1 MGEYKNPFEEA
12 LKKKNEYTNAFEE
25 YVNYNKAKEAQSL
38 VPKIENRVN
47 TWLQNN
53 KNFIANAQYRTQNR
67 GGSSYVADS
76 SEWLSTITT
85 QKNNFDREAERIK
98 GLLNQYKDVLDPKW
112 VETITSVFDQN
123 GKTQADIV
131 TGFTEEN
138 SYWSQ
143 WDNEEAYNEW
153 YAWNE
158 NEKRLLNLDVDAE
171 TKKADSLQAVIDTY
185 DDLNKQLKSLNR
197 WGNDDDYVM
206 GELEAEKHQQAVA
219 MLNNRIAEL
228 GKQFGKE
235 TLDDDY
241 IGFLKNE
248 VAKIRQDTT
257 NATYKQKGER
267 LKNEALS
274 APDFETKNQ
283 YGTTTPEGVENVKA
297 YMFLHPELTMNNVIT
312 DPNHE
317 WYGGGTLFEPGHD
330 FYEAMTEEEKKIL
343 GYYLA
348 HDVKKAEE
356 YIKALTDTASVGG
369 RVGAMYQ
376 EKADDW
382 YDKVLF
388 SLAAGTDQFSSG
400 LKGVGNAISGV
411 EEYIPTS
418 PIQVGSSMIRQDIEE
433 GEGFWN
439 DVLGI
444 TYDLGTTTA
453 NMLPSIL
460 VGTFNPTAGVALMGA
475 SAGGNAYNEMI
486 NLGYDKNQA
495 RAYGVMVG
503 ASEALLERAL
513 GGFGAFGGGGGIGGA
528 IANKFLSKVDNAFA
542 RVAIKT
548 GGGMISEFT
557 EESLQTILEPWFE
570 SIVTGADYDAPEI
583 DEVLYSGLLGALSAG
598 FLEGGSNTINAG
610 VTTYRGSKVKKAD
623 GAIEKLK
630 KLGTSFSADS
640 VASQL
645 AGRVTNESGA
655 YTIGRL
661 FQEVGATL
669 SAQNKSDII
678 IGLTKRGVDESSAK
692 KIANTYEAF
701 LNGEMQLTDEQVK
714 TLEGLDPLND
724 VLKKNIIGVN
734 TDVYQRTREYSDIL
748 NLISNKETKTDTP
761 SAPEVEA
768 PKAPQTFAPYSK
780 EHIDSM
786 AKEFEA
792 MGLPIAEAQALAQ
805 SNLFAPDQGN
815 PSPKEENAV
824 QSQYEVSADGKTI
837 NTKNGEIANI
847 KNIESIS
854 ENGEANLTLDDG
866 MVVKASDLSYGTEA
880 EGIIIGNIGAIKI
893 GKNPISTTSA
903 NALYMTAMSALES
916 NPNMTADEAMSLIK
930 GLEESYIYGTYNFG
944 ESKLTATDEYGSA
957 RLYAGEL
964 SQAQRKYAY
973 ELGTKD
979 AVNKVEADQK
989 VIDDLKAKAEGKTPK
1004 KTLGKV
1010 IFEKGANIDESA
1022 LTDTQRA
1029 NLNGIKLLAEISSV
1043 EFHVFRSDKNNK
1055 FKYTMPDGTVTTA
1068 NGWFVAG
1075 TNQIWIDLNAG
1086 NAGEGTMVRTAAH
1099 EISHYIKQW
1108 SPQKWRAMADMLMEE
1123 FAKNGV
1129 DTESMLNKQIAK
1141 IKRRYK
1147 KKNMPSESK
1156 LLDMAYEELVCD
1168 ALSDMLTDG
1177 SIVNFIAEVKAKD
1190 ASLGKKIINAIK
1202 NLLKKWGLI
1211 IDSYKGRSLD
1221 TAEAQA
1227 LSQLEDT
1234 FKKLQ
1239 ELYRDAFMDANET
1252 VALIAE
1258 GGDVT
1263 GDTDIDGAE
1272 GDHLLSDRSMVEGA
1286 GLRFIPT
1293 KKDGKRVLEYRVED
1307 ADGNA
1312 VTEVDK
1318 EMIKDSP
1325 LGNLVTAAVEGGYI
1339 SKADAEVQYEFLA
1352 DLVNMCLQYK
1362 GIAPVWET
1370 AGTLVFSAIKNN
1382 ADKQYGKTIDFSTVC
1397 KKTQAIVDAMSEAM
1411 LRLGRGLT
1419 RAEVE
1424 TIYLEVGKAGEETP
1438 CPVCYVFSRWMG
1450 IGGILDQ
1457 MSRFQNKY
1465 VPMKDADIRAFMED
1479 IEDRI
1484 DKRANTPNK
1493 KGELKADFFDKDGNI
1508 KQGQVIADLKNKAGS
1523 KAASALKA
1531 LSKNSDI
1538 KLQIQELEA
1547 LAKTQDA
1554 KGKKATEKKITSL
1567 KKKLVDVSETET
1579 IMKSANDEVELYEA
1593 YQWLTRTLMVK
1604 DANDN
1609 WVRNKDFKSVPIE
1622 VLFDLNKGDEF
1633 ASGYPLSWAF
1643 RTGKGASAGKAIL
1656 PYADAR
1662 VGETIQGIA
1671 KSDIKDIKVGLDL
1684 NPFLNGDKQTQ
1695 KKLLETA
1702 RIKQLRQ
1709 NLIGGQRYQS
1719 TSDFRYEYGSDYLIT
1734 FLEMQ
1739 AIGAKVQLYTKV
1751 IEAVDFLATVGA
1763 ECNLSVMPLSDGF
1776 ITLEDGTKKLVYSSV
1791 TGINGKA
1798 AIEKTHQYDNVQ
1810 LILVGISDEHIR
1822 LALEGDEVTFVI
1834 PFHGSGNSVHQIQAL
1849 MNLLGENLDV
1859 TTAQD
1864 YTSVQSDHHLKE
1876 KTQAQKDAWELRKKI
1891 IMGKAGTL
1899 TAAEHRILK
1908 ENAFLDDMYRRF
1920 YEDESAEEYGVALT
1934 EDQANQIFPYEYWD
1948 KSLTYDQADQN
1959 GERFKQYCETLGI
1972 VPRFS
1977 GVDSGGKNVGF
1988 GDFTNAKGYW
1998 KLLIDRRMY
2007 ENVYDENGNWVGYG
2021 KYHHPKTIDVTNFK
2035 AETIDPEWGT
2045 AHYGEVMAKSNDPK
2059 KTNKIVAAAIAQFE
2073 NKGEIKPSERDLA
2086 PTFYSQM
2093 GKVVEGVKQE
2103 KLAANSVVNLL
2114 RGKGVKAEEI
2124 RWSGIVPFLEGKK
2137 SVTKQELLD
2146 FINRSMLQIGEQMS
2160 NEEGARW
2167 SQYKLDGGTNYREL
2181 VFTLPNN
2188 TYSNQMMRTHWG
2200 QDAEGV
2206 LVHARIQDFN
2216 VKGKKMLFIEELQS
2230 DYHNEGHQSGYQTVE
2245 TDAKI
2250 DELKTIAEEK
2260 YFALEDYSTELTGYA
2275 GEWEAV
2281 EKTDKGAKLLRAYRE
2296 AQDAYD
2302 NAMNEYVK
2310 KIPDAPFKGNYH
2322 EFVLKRLLRMAA
2334 EQGYDSIGWTPSEIQ
2349 SERWSDEFAEG
2360 YRIEYDQEMPKFLK
2374 KYGRQWGAKVGKTAI
2389 AKETV
2394 EGRERLL
2401 KETELANVKRD
2412 IESAKRELARHY
2424 DSYEKAVIQR
2434 SIDSMEKTVATLEK
2448 ELSASLS
2455 VWSMD
2460 IPDSMKD
2467 SVLYEGQVMYSE
2479 RVTDEKTLD
2488 FLNEQIDNGEY
2499 ITVYRSFQVIDGGL
2513 YAPMNAMDRDENGK
2527 NKKLGYR
2534 SEIGQWEKATESR
2547 AIAQRYMDT
2556 HPDAPYAKFDLDGGD
2571 NKTGGVAYNP
2581 YLHASNLVLNDQFAA
2596 AYRRNL
2602 VTVECRVPLSEAEG
2616 AYKADYAKD
2625 GTGWANWKA
2634 GGVAGQLKK
2643 IKPEF
2648 ERRLFLSRYMLPVK
2662 ILSDAEVAQMYK
2674 DYLDGTDISVPWN
2687 VVTPSL
2693 RKELEK
2699 VGVKISYKDVKRSN
2713 GPLKFEEQFPEEVS
2727 KVLYSERDTS
2737 SSNRAILANAL
2748 ESVAQNDIERN
2759 KLAQYKEKISL
2770 IEAEE
2775 QRLSEIQKKLFTK
2788 GAVEPTERKDLQFEA
2803 KQISN
2808 RINTYDRQ
2816 LLNLES
2822 TTALKNVLNREK
2834 ALAMK
2839 RQKQK
2844 DNEYLKQYKEKVAKD
2859 KKVLLERNQESRKKA
2874 IEGRE
2879 RTAMRHKIKTVVN
2892 DLNNLLLKP
2901 SKERHV
2907 PEEMRIA
2914 VAEALAI
2921 VNMDTVDADTRVAHY
2936 NDLIAKATDPDVIAS
2951 LTETRDRILNQGNK
2965 LADKLTKL
2973 KDAYSMVRDSADE
2986 SLRGIYDDVIYS
2998 RIESVQKVVGKTPL
3012 RNMTLGQLE
3021 SVYDLYKMVLTTIRD
3036 SNKAFAENI
3045 TMTRLALGSN
3055 TFAEIKNGNKA
3066 RDTIK
3071 HQHLEKFLWQNLKP
3085 MQAMKTIGSGT
3096 LQKLW
3101 NNILYGQEVFAV
3113 DYDEAVKFAKEM
3125 KDKHGYEKWNKD
3137 KLYSFDSKSGKTM
3150 KLTLE
3155 QMMSI
3160 YAYSKRAQ
3168 ADEHIEYGGIV
3179 LNEGV
3184 IKVKNKLG
3192 KTVEVKVNDSTAY
3205 RLDKMQVASI
3215 VATLEKVAP
3224 GAKAFV
3230 DEMQKYLSET
3240 MGAKGNEVSMKMY
3253 GIKLFK
3259 EEHYFPLKSSK
3270 DFMEAANA
3278 KLKGDVKIKNKG
3290 MTKSTVEH
3298 ARNPI
3303 VLENFLDVWG
3313 NHVNEMAMYHG
3324 LVLPLEDFSRTL
3336 NYSFKADD
3344 QLNTDAE
3351 SVRTALHDAFG
3362 DNADNYLNELLKAI
3376 NGGVLH
3382 DSSAQFADRMISK
3395 FKKSKVMASLSVIV
3409 QQPTAIIRAMGII
3422 EPKYF
3427 VAQNFNHKAT
3437 WEELKKYCPT
3447 AIIKE
3452 TGSFD
3457 TNMGRTIVDMIKDE
3471 RGFTD
3476 KVGDVLGKAPAF
3488 MDEMGWNMI
3497 WRALKKKVATE
3508 QNLSGEALLQ
3518 ECGKQMTL
3526 IINETQ
3532 VYDSVMSRNELMRSK
3547 SAFTKMATAFM
3558 GEPTTVANMIY
3569 GAGLDFKRGK
3579 KGVAGK
3585 TVAATITSVVIN
3597 GLVSAIVYA
3606 MRDDDEEK
3614 TFLEKYLS
3622 SATTEVVD
3630 GLNPLTYIPFVK
3642 DAYSLFQGYKVER
3655 TDMALIKDVVDA
3667 IDDFYNVLD
3676 PEEYEGMSEKETA
3689 KHIYE
3694 NSVPLLTAICDMFG
3708 LPVGNVLRDAEAIIV
3723 QDNAPMSQTSSMG
3736 TWGAFKE
3743 GILSSLP
3750 QIVSKFIGTESK
3762 QDQLYDAIVSG
3773 DTAYIERL
3781 KSGYKDEASYETA
3794 VRKALRENDERIKEA
3809 AEAYNDGDIRERDR
3823 ILAEIVAEGY
3833 FDEELI
3839 AEAIDAETNSLDT
3852 DSSEETETEEEEKAT
3867 SIYKADDVNVALES
3881 GDKELA
3887 LEIIDDLVK
3896 TKVENGMEE
3905 DKARSSV
3912 KSSVTSHWK
3921 PLYKAAYQNKD
3932 SEEMKRIRKLLLD
3945 SGLYGR
3951 ASQVSEACRD
3961 WIKELAK
3968 EKNK

>member
-1 MGEYKNPFEEA
+1 MNNSFENGYEKWKKEREKANAEGYAVWKLQTTEGGVEA
-12 LKKKNEYTNAFEE
+12 LS
-25 YVNYNKAKEAQSL
+25 KE
-38 VPKIENRVN
+38 IENRVN

-53 KNFIANAQYRTQNR
+53 NNFISNAQYRAQNR
-67 GGSSYVADS
+67 GNAYVKDS
-76 SEWLSTITT
+76 KEWLATVFN
-85 QKNNFDREAERIK
+85 QKRNFDNEAKNIK
-98 GLLNQYKDVLDPKW
+98 GLLDEYKAVFNPEWVSTVNSLLDANGKEQYKVLA
-112 VETITSVFDQN
+112 TS
-123 GKTQADIV
+123 ADDNY
-131 TGFTEEN
+131 F
-138 SYWSQ
+138 WSQ
-143 WDNEEAYNEW
+143 F
-153 YAWNE
+153 E
-158 NEKRLLNLDVDAE
+158 NE
-171 TKKADSLQAVIDTY
+171 
-185 DDLNKQLKSLNR
+185 
-197 WGNDDDYVM
+197 DDYNHAVRINEYRDRYSGKSYEELLTNINALSD
-206 GELEAEKHQQAVA
+206 GEEKEW
-219 MLNNRIAEL
+219 LNNNKYWL
-228 GKQFGKE
+228 
-235 TLDDDY
+235 
-241 IGFLKNE
+241 
-248 VAKIRQDTT
+248 
-257 NATYKQKGER
+257 
-267 LKNEALS
+267 
-274 APDFETKNQ
+274 
-283 YGTTTPEGVENVKA
+283 
-297 YMFLHPELTMNNVIT
+297 
-312 DPNHE
+312 
-317 WYGGGTLFEPGHD
+317 
-330 FYEAMTEEEKKIL
+330 
-343 GYYLA
+343 
-348 HDVKKAEE
+348 
-356 YIKALTDTASVGG
+356 
-369 RVGAMYQ
+369 
-376 EKADDW
+376 
-382 YDKVLF
+382 
-388 SLAAGTDQFSSG
+388 
-400 LKGVGNAISGV
+400 
-411 EEYIPTS
+411 
-418 PIQVGSSMIRQDIEE
+418 
-433 GEGFWN
+433 
-439 DVLGI
+439 
-444 TYDLGTTTA
+444 
-453 NMLPSIL
+453 LPS
-460 VGTFNPTAGVALMGA
+460 A
-475 SAGGNAYNEMI
+475 SDFA
-486 NLGYDKNQA
+486 
-495 RAYGVMVG
+495 
-503 ASEALLERAL
+503 
-513 GGFGAFGGGGGIGGA
+513 
-528 IANKFLSKVDNAFA
+528 DNSQY
-542 RVAIKT
+542 K
-548 GGGMISEFT
+548 
-557 EESLQTILEPWFE
+557 
-570 SIVTGADYDAPEI
+570 
-583 DEVLYSGLLGALSAG
+583 
-598 FLEGGSNTINAG
+598 
-610 VTTYRGSKVKKAD
+610 TTYRGGEVFNNWTGMYSDTGYDDIMYDYINRDEKAVKRQQLTDIQTDQAFLGIDDSERKEMSDEEISIFNYLYATQGSESAYEFIKHITSDLNARQRATEEAKWAEYAKESPIASSAFSVVTAPLKGLSYLGQFADYVGDGTLEQNAGYNKFSYTNTAIRNEVSKQVESKWGGAGSFAYQTGMSLAD
-623 GAIEKLK
+623 FLFTTATTGGGALTLAVMGSGAAADMTISAKDRGLSDAQAFS
-630 KLGTSFSADS
+630 LGTIAGVAEAAMEKIGLDALFNTDMLSKSA
-640 VASQL
+640 VKYIINNAL
-645 AGRVTNESGA
+645 AEGFE
-655 YTIGRL
+655 
-661 FQEVGATL
+661 EVGTDVINTIA
-669 SAQNKSDII
+669 DII
-678 IGLTKRGVDESSAK
+678 IAQDQSLWQTAINNYMAQGKSES
-692 KIANTYEAF
+692 EAF
-701 LNGEMQLTDEQVK
+701 GLALADKAEEM
-714 TLEGLDPLND
+714 GLSFLGGAISGG
-724 VLKKNIIGVN
+724 VIGGGGVGVN
-734 TDVYQRTREYSDIL
+734 TIGNTIEGSQQKKQYGSDIGAFLADEAVAINPEDSFAKKMQAKATSGKELSSRQVGKLIQQNETGMRENDMETIKSAAQNRLNALGETVDVETLALALAKQASGVELSRKEKNAIKNSKYGQRVANELNPDNINSGEYSSAWAESIGTDRINVNEYNRQDVHDAL
-748 NLISNKETKTDTP
+748 MSIATQTAQNNAEET
-761 SAPEVEA
+761 EA
-768 PKAPQTFAPYSK
+768 T
-780 EHIDSM
+780 
-786 AKEFEA
+786 EA
-792 MGLPIAEAQALAQ
+792 EQMPTE
-805 SNLFAPDQGN
+805 
-815 PSPKEENAV
+815 KENAV

-837 NTKNGEIANI
+837 NTKSGEVVNI

-866 MVVKASDLSYGTEA
+866 MVVKASDLSYGTDA
-880 EGIIIGNIGAIKI
+880 EGIIIGNIGKIKI

-903 NALYMTAMSALES
+903 NALYMTAMSALKS
-916 NPNMTADEAMSLIK
+916 NPNMTADEAMSIIK
-930 GLEESYIYGTYNFG
+930 GLEESYVYGAYNFG
-944 ESKLTATDEYGSA
+944 ESKLAASDENGSA

-964 SQAQRKYAY
+964 SQSQRRYAY

-979 AVNKVEADQK
+979 AVSKAEADQK
-989 VIDDLKAKAEGKTPK
+989 VIDDLKAKAEGKTAK
-1004 KTLGKV
+1004 KSLGKI
-1010 IFEKGANIDESA
+1010 IFEKGAEVADESA

-1043 EFHVFRSDKNNK
+1043 EFHVFRSDKNNN

-1075 TNQIWIDLNAG
+1075 TNQIWVDLNAG
-1086 NAGEGTMVRTAAH
+1086 NSGEGTMVRTAAH
-1099 EISHYIKQW
+1099 EISHYIKEW

-1141 IKRRYK
+1141 IKRRYNK
-1147 KKNMPSESK
+1147 NNMPSQPK

-1177 SIVNFIAEVKAKD
+1177 SIVNFIAKVKAKD

-1211 IDSYKGRSLD
+1211 IDSYKGRDLD

-1227 LSQLEDT
+1227 LSQFEDT

-1239 ELYRDAFMDANET
+1239 ELYRDAFMDANAT
-1252 VALIAE
+1252 VELV

-1307 ADGNA
+1307 ADGNI
-1312 VTEVDK
+1312 VTEVDE

-1325 LGNLVTAAVEGGYI
+1325 LGNLVASAVEGKYI
-1339 SKADAEVQYEFLA
+1339 SEADAEVQYKFLA
-1352 DLVNMCLQYK
+1352 ELVNMCLQYK

-1479 IEDRI
+1479 IEARI

-1493 KGELKADFFDKDGNI
+1493 NGELKAEFFDKDGNI
-1508 KQGQVIADLKNKAGS
+1508 KQGQVIADLKNKASS

-1554 KGKKATEKKITSL
+1554 KGKKATEKKMTSL
-1567 KKKLVDVSETET
+1567 KKKLVDVSESEA

-1609 WVRNKDFKSVPIE
+1609 WVRNKDFKSVPME

-1643 RTGKGASAGKAIL
+1643 RTGKGASAGKAIM

-1702 RIKQLRQ
+1702 RLKQLRQ

-1798 AIEKTHQYDNVQ
+1798 AIEKTHQYNNVQ

-1864 YTSVQSDHHLKE
+1864 YTPVQSDHHLKE
-1876 KTQAQKDAWELRKKI
+1876 KTQAQKDAWNLRKKI

-1899 TAAEHRILK
+1899 TANEHRILK
-1908 ENAFLDDMYRRF
+1908 ENQFLDDMYRRF

-1934 EDQANQIFPYEYWD
+1934 KDQANQIFPYEYWD

-1977 GVDSGGKNVGF
+1977 GVDSDGKNVGF

-2035 AETIDPEWGT
+2035 AETIDPKWGT

-2059 KTNKIVAAAIAQFE
+2059 KTNKIVDAALAQFE
-2073 NKGEIKPSERDLA
+2073 NKGEIKPSERDSAYLEA
-2086 PTFYSQM
+2086 VNRGDIETAQRMVDEAAKEAGYTKELFHGTHAKFNSFDISKSKFGNSGYGFYFGDHWRAAEYGGDDLVRVYLKADRIATRDDHNITASQFLTAASRLGIDAKKTYKRYVDTASQYVSKRNDWM
-2093 GKVVEGVKQE
+2093 IAYELQEWAKSPQWYGKVKSKKVDAGEILSILRETLGIDGISNNSETVIWDNTLIKSADPITYDDNGNVIPLSERFNSENDDIRYSLRDVDPVEPTSNQWQRTLTTSE
-2103 KLAANSVVNLL
+2103 
-2114 RGKGVKAEEI
+2114 VKAKFPDLWDVSADESEVRNPTQI
-2124 RWSGIVPFLEGKK
+2124 SGTV
-2137 SVTKQELLD
+2137 
-2146 FINRSMLQIGEQMS
+2146 RS
-2160 NEEGARW
+2160 
-2167 SQYKLDGGTNYREL
+2167 YRK
-2181 VFTLPNN
+2181 V
-2188 TYSNQMMRTHWG
+2188 
-2200 QDAEGV
+2200 
-2206 LVHARIQDFN
+2206 
-2216 VKGKKMLFIEELQS
+2216 
-2230 DYHNEGHQSGYQTVE
+2230 
-2245 TDAKI
+2245 
-2250 DELKTIAEEK
+2250 
-2260 YFALEDYSTELTGYA
+2260 
-2275 GEWEAV
+2275 
-2281 EKTDKGAKLLRAYRE
+2281 
-2296 AQDAYD
+2296 YD
-2302 NAMNEYVK
+2302 
-2310 KIPDAPFKGNYH
+2310 
-2322 EFVLKRLLRMAA
+2322 
-2334 EQGYDSIGWTPSEIQ
+2334 
-2349 SERWSDEFAEG
+2349 
-2360 YRIEYDQEMPKFLK
+2360 FLK
-2374 KYGRQWGAKVGKTAI
+2374 KTNFKGTILDASSGLGYGTKAGIEEYGFDVEDIEPYPDKSYSPKYTDYSALDKKYDVIISNAVLNVLPQDQRDALVVKMGELLKDGGRMFINVRGDDVKNASSKVAINESLMEYYISKSGSYQKGFTKSELVAYLQDALGDGFSVTPTTFFGKT
-2389 AKETV
+2389 
-2394 EGRERLL
+2394 
-2401 KETELANVKRD
+2401 
-2412 IESAKRELARHY
+2412 SAVVTKN
-2424 DSYEKAVIQR
+2424 
-2434 SIDSMEKTVATLEK
+2434 
-2448 ELSASLS
+2448 
-2455 VWSMD
+2455 
-2460 IPDSMKD
+2460 
-2467 SVLYEGQVMYSE
+2467 EGQVMFSE
-2479 RVTDEKTLD
+2479 RVSNKELASMDDTALYIKNTKKANYIGMIFNGTKTEETRSQRTLD
-2488 FLNEQIDNGEY
+2488 AFIGKEFYVTDGKYVYGSVVFGEPHKY
-2499 ITVYRSFQVIDGGL
+2499 TEAEFHKLENQKKHRVPKGDKYDIKKGGIKWAYPIESYNKFDKPKKLSDSKEYKNSFQ
-2513 YAPMNAMDRDENGK
+2513 AREAM
-2527 NKKLGYR
+2527 
-2534 SEIGQWEKATESR
+2534 
-2547 AIAQRYMDT
+2547 
-2556 HPDAPYAKFDLDGGD
+2556 F
-2571 NKTGGVAYNP
+2571 
-2581 YLHASNLVLNDQFAA
+2581 
-2596 AYRRNL
+2596 
-2602 VTVECRVPLSEAEG
+2602 
-2616 AYKADYAKD
+2616 
-2625 GTGWANWKA
+2625 
-2634 GGVAGQLKK
+2634 
-2643 IKPEF
+2643 
-2648 ERRLFLSRYMLPVK
+2648 
-2662 ILSDAEVAQMYK
+2662 
-2674 DYLDGTDISVPWN
+2674 
-2687 VVTPSL
+2687 
-2693 RKELEK
+2693 
-2699 VGVKISYKDVKRSN
+2699 
-2713 GPLKFEEQFPEEVS
+2713 
-2727 KVLYSERDTS
+2727 SERDTS

-2748 ESVAQNDIERN
+2748 EGAAQSEIERN
-2759 KLAQYKEKISL
+2759 KLAQYKEKIAL
-2770 IEAEE
+2770 IETEE

-2788 GAVEPTERKDLQFEA
+2788 GAVEPTERKSLQFEA

-2844 DNEYLKQYKEKVAKD
+2844 DTEYLKQYKEKVAKTQRE
-2859 KKVLLERNQESRKKA
+2859 LLERNQESRKKA

-2879 RTAMRHKIKTVVN
+2879 KTAMRHKIKSVVN

-2936 NDLIAKATDPDVIAS
+2936 NDLIAKAKDPDVIAS

-2965 LADKLTKL
+2965 LAEKLTKL
-2973 KDAYSMVRDSADE
+2973 KDAYSMVRDSADD

-2998 RIESVQKVVGKTPL
+2998 RIESVQKVIGKTPL

-3045 TMTRLALGSN
+3045 TQTRLALGSN
-3055 TFAEIKNGNKA
+3055 TFAEIKEGNKA

-3071 HQHLEKFLWQNLKP
+3071 HPHLEKFLWQNLKP

-3101 NNILYGQEVFAV
+3101 NNILYGQETFAQ

-3137 KLYSFDSKSGKTM
+3137 KLYSFDSKSGKVM
-3150 KLTLE
+3150 KLNLE
-3155 QMMSI
+3155 QIMSI

-3192 KTVEVKVNDSTAY
+3192 KVKEIKVNDSTAY

-3240 MGAKGNEVSMKMY
+3240 MGEKGNEVAMKMY

-3362 DNADNYLNELLKAI
+3362 DNADDYLNELLKAI

-3395 FKKSKVMASLSVIV
+3395 FKKSKVMGSLSVIV
-3409 QQPTAIIRAMGII
+3409 QQPTAIIRAMSII

-3457 TNMGRTIVDMIKDE
+3457 TNMGRTIVDMIKDD

-3476 KVGDVLGKAPAF
+3476 KVGDVLGKAPAY

-3558 GEPTTVANMIY
+3558 AEPTTVANMIY
-3569 GAGLDFKRGK
+3569 GAALDFNRGK
-3579 KGVAGK
+3579 KGLAGK
-3585 TVAATITSVVIN
+3585 AVAATIASVIIN
-3597 GLVSAIVYA
+3597 SLVSAIVYA

-3614 TFLEKYLS
+3614 TFLEKYIS
-3622 SATTEVVD
+3622 SATTEVID

-3642 DAYSLFQGYKVER
+3642 DAYSLFQGYDVER
-3655 TDMALIKDVVDA
+3655 TDMALIGDVVDA
-3667 IDDFYNVLD
+3667 INDFYNVLD
-3676 PEEYEGMSEKETA
+3676 PEKYEGMSEEEIT

-3723 QDNAPMSQTSSMG
+3723 QDNAPMSQTSPTG
-3736 TWGAFKE
+3736 TLNAFKE

-3750 QIVSKFIGTESK
+3750 QIVSKVIGTESK

-3809 AEAYNDGDIRERDR
+3809 AEAYNDGDIRERDS
-3823 ILAEIVAEGY
+3823 ILDEIVAEGF
-3833 FDEELI
+3833 FDEDLVFGAI
-3839 AEAIDAETNSLDT
+3839 TAEANALKSDT
-3852 DSSEETETEEEEKAT
+3852 EEESEAEEEKAT

-3905 DKARSSV
+3905 DKAKSSV
-3912 KSSVTSHWK
+3912 KSSVTFYWK
-3921 PLYKAAYQNKD
+3921 PLYKAAYKNKD
-3932 SEEMKRIRKLLLD
+3932 SEEMTRIRKLLFD

-3951 ASQVSEACRD
+3951 ASQVSETCRD

-3968 EKNK
+3968 EKK